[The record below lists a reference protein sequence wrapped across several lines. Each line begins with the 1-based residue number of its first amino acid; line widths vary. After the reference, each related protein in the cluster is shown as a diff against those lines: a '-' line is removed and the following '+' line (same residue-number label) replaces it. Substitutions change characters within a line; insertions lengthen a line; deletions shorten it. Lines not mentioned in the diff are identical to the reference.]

1 MSSLDV
7 RNLTVRLPV
16 VAHRWLRGNCL
27 RLFRD
32 CQKYECERAGKEKTE
47 CGKKE
52 GFSRV
57 GRSVPRACWLV

>member
-32 CQKYECERAGKEKTE
+32 CQEYECERAGKEKTE
-47 CGKKE
+47 
-52 GFSRV
+52 
-57 GRSVPRACWLV
+57 W